1 MLSQLRG
8 MRWAL
13 AMAIGVAAVCAA
25 LGPVCAGELT
35 DQRGATVAVATPA
48 QRVVFLPMPAPST
61 YMAID
66 RSVAHIAGM
75 NPASATAMKAGIL
88 GRIYP
93 SFDKI
98 PTGITRGAGVVPNV
112 EAIMALH
119 PDAVLQWAT
128 SGDEPI
134 AMLDRAGLTVLGLR
148 YGGQDEV
155 EGAIL
160 MMGRL
165 AGQVPRATAIVER
178 QRQRRAAL
186 AAAFGALSDAER
198 PRVLHL
204 SRASDSFA
212 AAGRDTYSDFVI
224 RTAGGR
230 NAAGEIGG
238 SRAVTLEQL
247 LVWNPDVILLG
258 NFDTAT
264 PDDLYRD
271 PRLQGVAAVRDR
283 RVYRVPLG
291 GYRWDPP
298 SHESALAWT
307 WLAGL
312 LHPARVAIDL
322 RADMRDWYTFLYDYK
337 LSDGEIDDILRTRL
351 NGGSAGYAR
360 FAGAR

>member
-1 MLSQLRG
+1 MLSSLRW
-8 MRWAL
+8 MRPAI
-13 AMAIGVAAVCAA
+13 AVVIGVSVMAVSSRAA
-25 LGPVCAGELT
+25 ELT
-35 DQRGATVAVATPA
+35 DQRGRTVAVTTPA

-66 RSVAHIAGM
+66 RSAAHVAGM
-75 NPASATAMKAGIL
+75 NPASATAMRAGIL
-88 GRIYP
+88 SRIFP
-93 SFDKI
+93 SFDQI

-160 MMGRL
+160 MMGWL
-165 AGQVPRATAIVER
+165 AGQEARAGRIVER
-178 QRQRRAAL
+178 QRQRQDVL
-186 AAAFGALSDAER
+186 AATFRATPEAER

-212 AAGRDTYSDFVI
+212 VAGRDTYTDFVI

-238 SRAVTLEQL
+238 SRTVTLEQL

-258 NFDTAT
+258 NFDSAM
-264 PDDLYRD
+264 PADLYRD
-271 PRLQGVAAVRDR
+271 PRLQGIAAIKQR

-307 WLAGL
+307 WLAKL
-312 LHPARVAIDL
+312 LHPDRLTTDL
-322 RADMRDWYTFLYDYK
+322 RTEMRDWYSFLYDHA
-337 LSDGEIDDILRTRL
+337 LADAEIDAILQTPQ
-351 NGGSAGYAR
+351 NDASAGYAR
-360 FAGAR
+360 FAVAR

>member
-1 MLSQLRG
+1 MLRSSR
-8 MRWAL
+8 RTRSL
-13 AMAIGVAAVCAA
+13 AAVVIGVVAVAV
-25 LGPVCAGELT
+25 LGSVHAGELT
-35 DQRGATVAVATPA
+35 DQRGRTVAVATPA

-66 RSVAHIAGM
+66 RSAAHVAGM
-75 NPASATAMKAGIL
+75 NPASASAMQSGIL
-88 GRIYP
+88 GRIFP

-155 EGAIL
+155 EGAIM

-165 AGQVPRATAIVER
+165 AGQAPRAAAIVER
-178 QRQRRAAL
+178 QRQRRDGL
-186 AAAFGALSDAER
+186 AAALGALSDAER

-238 SRAVTLEQL
+238 SRTVTLEQM

-271 PRLQGVAAVRDR
+271 PRLQGVAAVKDR
-283 RVYRVPLG
+283 RVYRIPLG

-298 SHESALAWT
+298 SHESALSWT
-307 WLAGL
+307 WLAAL
-312 LHPARVAIDL
+312 LHPARVATDL
-322 RADMRDWYTFLYDYK
+322 RAEMRAWYTFLYDHA
-337 LSDGEIDDILRTRL
+337 LVDSENDDILHARQ

-360 FAGAR
+360 FAAAR

>member
-1 MLSQLRG
+1 
-8 MRWAL
+8 
-13 AMAIGVAAVCAA
+13 MAVGAVAVCVA
-25 LGPVCAGELT
+25 LGSARASDLT

-66 RSVAHIAGM
+66 RSAAHVAGM
-75 NPASATAMKAGIL
+75 NPASATAMQSGIL
-88 GRIYP
+88 GRIFP
-93 SFDKI
+93 SFDRI

-134 AMLDRAGLTVLGLR
+134 AMLDRAGLIVLGLR

-160 MMGRL
+160 MMGKL
-165 AGQVPRATAIVER
+165 AGQASRAAAIVER
-178 QRQRRAAL
+178 QQQRRAAL
-186 AAAFGALSDAER
+186 AAALEAMPAADR

-212 AAGRDTYSDFVI
+212 VAGRDTYADFVI
-224 RTAGGR
+224 RIAGGR
-230 NAAGEIGG
+230 NAADEIGG
-238 SRAVTLEQL
+238 SRTVTLEQM
-247 LVWNPDVILLG
+247 LVWNPEVMLLG

-271 PRLQGVAAVRDR
+271 PRLQSIKAIRER

-298 SHESALAWT
+298 SHESAMAWT

-312 LHPARVAIDL
+312 LHPGRVAIDL
-322 RADMRDWYTFLYDYK
+322 RADMRGWYTFLYDHA

-360 FAGAR
+360 FAVAR